1 MNTKKRLFLPQKA
14 FAMPLLLSI
23 GYLFLS
29 LAGTGLNLVH
39 LAVGAGIIKS
49 LPAIFLAVCAWAYSR
64 PRFGPW
70 VALGVALGAVGD
82 YSLSNADRSW
92 FMTGLGAFLAGHI
105 AYSIAF
111 AKDLRW
117 TPARGAVVGVMVLAM
132 AALTAAVSVRMAHA
146 NAYSEIP
153 PVCVYV
159 AVMGVMMALAVFH
172 ESPTRLIAAGGVIFV
187 ISDAH
192 IAVNHMLLDTSRL
205 SLALS
210 GYATYYLAQY
220 LIVAGAIAEARQWDE
235 NRTAT
240 NRTDIL

>member
-1 MNTKKRLFLPQKA
+1 MGLGVGLSRQGVV
-14 FAMPLLLSI
+14 MPVPLSMV
-23 GYLFLS
+23 YLILA

-39 LAVGAGIIKS
+39 LNAGAGVIKS
-49 LPAIFLAVCAWAYSR
+49 LPAIFLAACAWGYSR

-70 VALGVALGAVGD
+70 VALGVALGSVGD

-92 FMTGLGAFLAGHI
+92 FMAGLGAFLAGHI

-117 TPARGAVVGVMVLAM
+117 TAARGVVVGVCASGMTVLAV
-132 AALTAAVSVRMAHA
+132 AVSMRMARIGDYA
-146 NAYSEIP
+146 EIL
-153 PVCVYV
+153 PVCIYV
-159 AVMGVMMALAVFH
+159 TVMGVMMALAVFH
-172 ESPTRLIAAGGVIFV
+172 QSPTWFIAAGGVVFV

-220 LIVAGAIAEARQWDE
+220 LIVAGAIAEARQW
-235 NRTAT
+235 TLLST
-240 NRTDIL
+240 NTME